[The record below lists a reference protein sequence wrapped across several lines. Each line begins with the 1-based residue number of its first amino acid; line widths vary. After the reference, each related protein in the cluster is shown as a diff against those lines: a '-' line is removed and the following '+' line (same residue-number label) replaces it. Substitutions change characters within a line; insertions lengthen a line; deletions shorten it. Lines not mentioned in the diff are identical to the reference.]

1 MKRGITEWLNIY
13 VLLQNVREEI
23 AERIKPILHT
33 NNDVDMLFVK
43 NIFEQSEEQVD
54 AVADLEEEL

>member
-1 MKRGITEWLNIY
+1 MKRRITEWLNIY

-33 NNDVDMLFVK
+33 NRDVDMLFVK
-43 NIFEQSEEQVD
+43 KIFEQSEEQVD
-54 AVADLEEEL
+54 AVAGLDEEL